1 MQNIVLIIVSV
12 LLNCSA
18 QLLIRKG
25 MLDVGEISS
34 GASLISN
41 IPVMLTNIFLW
52 ISIFCYLISFI
63 MWIVVLSKMEVS
75 FAYPFLSIGY
85 VISAVAGYMFFAE
98 SVTPVRIAGIIVICI
113 GVILISRS

>member
-41 IPVMLTNIFLW
+41 IPVMLTNVFLW
-52 ISIFCYLISFI
+52 LSMLCYGVSII
-63 MWIVVLSKMEVS
+63 MWMVVLSKVEVS

-85 VISAVAGYMFFAE
+85 IISAVAGYMFFAE
-98 SVTPVRIAGIIVICI
+98 SVTPIRIAGIVVICI